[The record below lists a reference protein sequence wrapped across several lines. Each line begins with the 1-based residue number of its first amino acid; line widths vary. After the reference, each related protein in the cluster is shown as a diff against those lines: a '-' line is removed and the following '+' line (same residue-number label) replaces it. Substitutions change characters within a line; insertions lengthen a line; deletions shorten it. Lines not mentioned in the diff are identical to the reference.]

1 MEGINS
7 FEKGLHRTNSP
18 QEQPEGSYVD
28 ALNWIRNDSG
38 RLVNEELE
46 EFVQNLLNYRL
57 LGYTPVNDLFICFFS
72 INRTNS
78 EIGIF
83 NKNDVIKYTTIFND
97 STLNFKLNFQSE
109 IDSVA
114 RVNSKGEKI
123 VYFVEENNPIRRF
136 NLDSYIKSKTT
147 YDTLEDFN
155 LQLIYKIPYCKLDI
169 VENGGLS
176 SGVYSVVLRYRDE
189 INNKTTCNIPTNF
202 ISISDDVA
210 PTGFGGIYS
219 DSIDGCPPETATSKG
234 INITLKHVD
243 TNYKFIEVIIITYT
257 GIANALTIKS
267 LGIYDNRENE
277 VINFSSL
284 LQLENSVP
292 LEEINEI
299 PILYNS
305 AKSIEQKDNILILS
319 NLTSNRYDLEFQKVA
334 NNIQLHWYIQK
345 YNLTSPRAINSQ
357 SRELGPSV
365 NTPFSYWDYRKTI
378 TFGGSRIVELRP
390 FRRNVVDSTD
400 YWQSNIYQN
409 PTVPKGFTRGEVYSF
424 SITPIYKDGSIGFA
438 YHIPGFTTT
447 IPTRLKAWV
456 STENYPDYMKEFD
469 INQNNKLTNK
479 IQHHQMPD
487 FDVTGPLGGHNFDNQ
502 VGNYY
507 TGSYIN
513 VLRVKA
519 QNIDFG
525 TLTPLI
531 QGYIIGYQQRN
542 SDINTRIIDYGY
554 IRPYLKSNLGNSYR
568 NSYFTGN
575 ASYYSFIDNS
585 NKATWSATNSSTA
598 NSPYAQ
604 YYSIDTLFLNKEIK
618 SSYHIQEIGK
628 GYNAIP
634 NYIEGSADPGGSLV
648 TINDTVKSHIPLLIS
663 KADNEFEN
671 KVDLLLFFE
680 EGNSTFNI
688 KTPIKINNTSY
699 VSEIYNAQPTTYIA
713 NQTIAIKQTSRFWH
727 IETVSSTNGVFNNNG
742 VQDYETQQG
751 DLPRTRIN
759 DNANIRLT
767 RIVNLFSSQYGSI
780 ADAEYIPSVQRFDDQ
795 SLNVTG
801 TDSINLEG
809 DTYVCKTFIR
819 QIDLLH
825 SAGKDPVSTQ
835 DDNNI
840 KWFDAQMLI
849 GTYVES
855 KNNLA
860 LRHKETNGAEYYPKN
875 RKIWGSDPAN
885 SGILNLPLNLNS
897 FAYNKQYSV
906 LNNVKVNVAQPLFFN
921 DVNAYPN
928 RSIYSNQSFESELVD
943 QYRIFPALNFHDIP
957 KDRGVITDTFV
968 FNNNFFHHT
977 EYGLW
982 QSYFNPNTI
991 QSTTQGDVVLGN
1003 AGIFRIPSK
1012 LIVDIKGGYMGTL
1025 DKSGTNTPFGRVFLD
1040 HHQGKVFL
1048 FAGDSPLE
1056 ISDLG
1061 LFPFFR
1067 EFVNTTDKYAIGY
1080 DWANKRLLISKSEKN
1095 KNFIFTNDAPVV
1107 SIDGSGL
1114 YASFNTAYDIGIL
1127 NSDRHYKIIESLNN
1141 NNGRDIF
1148 KFELTEKKAIKF
1160 LIISNKNNLSNGTY
1174 TFGIY
1179 TQPTFGSQIYVYP
1192 IGQDKEKQVEIV
1204 LDPGFYWIF
1213 LSSSTNVNLGRGDY
1227 DFYLTFN
1234 KPVKKSTISYY
1245 PKTQTWTSLHDFS
1258 PNAYLSLNRE
1268 IYAWNDENSSFYNLN
1283 NLQGIRKNAYIT
1295 FVENTQPDKFK
1306 RFDRIEMNTMLGG
1319 NQGLYSPGSV
1329 EPDSY
1334 IFKDESFSKIHC
1346 WTDRQNTTEL
1356 DFKYSHDYNTNFLY
1370 SYDPT
1375 IVAANYY
1382 KSSFHAE
1389 LPLDAV
1395 INPYANIFD
1404 TINNTDITADFRAHM
1419 KGKFLYTKLS
1429 YNNTSPLVL
1438 NYVKTFFK
1446 SSVA

>member
-18 QEQPEGSYVD
+18 QEQPQGSYVD

-46 EFVQNLLNYRL
+46 EFVQKLSNYTL

-72 INRTNS
+72 INGINS

-83 NKNDVIKYTTIFND
+83 NKNNAIKYTTIFND
-97 STLNFKLNFQSE
+97 STLNFKLNFKNE

-114 RVNSKGEKI
+114 RVNSKGERI
-123 VYFVEENNPIRRF
+123 VYFVEEDNPIRRF
-136 NLDSYIKSKTT
+136 NLDSYIKSNTT

-155 LQLIYKIPYCKLDI
+155 LQLIYKVPYCKLDI
-169 VENGGLS
+169 TENGGLP

-189 INNKTTCNIPTNF
+189 INNKTACNIPTNF
-202 ISISDDVA
+202 ISITDDA
-210 PTGFGGIYS
+210 PQNGFGGIFS
-219 DSIDGCPPETATSKG
+219 DFIDGCPPETITSKS

-257 GIANALTIKS
+257 GIANVLTIKS
-267 LGIYDNRENE
+267 LGIYNNAENE

-284 LQLENSVP
+284 LQLEDSVP
-292 LEEINEI
+292 LEEVNEI
-299 PILYNS
+299 PTFYNS

-319 NLTSNRYDLEFQKVA
+319 NLTSNKYDLEFQKVA
-334 NNIQLHWYIQK
+334 NNIELHWYIEK
-345 YNLTSPRAINSQ
+345 YNLTSPRAINSK
-357 SRELGPSV
+357 SRELGTNLNV
-365 NTPFSYWDYRKTI
+365 PFSYWDYRKLI
-378 TFGGSRIVELRP
+378 TGGGSRIVQLRS
-390 FRRNVVDSTD
+390 FRQNVVDSTD

-409 PTVPKGFTRGEVYSF
+409 PNIPKGFTRGEVYSF

-447 IPTRLKAWV
+447 VSTRLKAWE
-456 STENYPDYMKEFD
+456 STEDYPDYMQEFN
-469 INQNNKLTNK
+469 INPNNKT
-479 IQHHQMPD
+479 QHHQMPD
-487 FDVTGPLGGHNFDNQ
+487 FNETGPLGGHNFDDSE
-502 VGNYY
+502 GKIY

-519 QNIDFG
+519 QNINFG
-525 TLTPLI
+525 DLTPLI

-554 IRPYLKSNLGNSYR
+554 IRPYLKSSEGNSYR

-575 ASYYSFIDNS
+575 ASYYSYIDNNNS
-585 NKATWSATNSSTA
+585 ATWSATNSTAA
-598 NSPYAQ
+598 NSNYAQ
-604 YYSIDTLFLNKEIK
+604 YYSVDTLFLNKPIT
-618 SSYHIQEIGK
+618 SNYYIQEIGK
-628 GYNAIP
+628 GYNAVP
-634 NYIEGSADPGGSLV
+634 NYITNSFDSGGNAV
-648 TINDTVKSHIPLLIS
+648 TVNNTVKSHIPLLIS
-663 KADNEFEN
+663 KADNETDN

-680 EGNSTFNI
+680 EGNNTFDI
-688 KTPIKINNTSY
+688 KTPKKIDNASY
-699 VSEIYNAQPTTYIA
+699 VPEVYNTQNTTYIGS
-713 NQTIAIKQTSRFWH
+713 NQAIAIKQSSRFWH
-727 IETVSSTNGVFNNNG
+727 IEIVSSPDGVFNNN
-742 VQDYETQQG
+742 QFHDYETNQG
-751 DLPRTRIN
+751 SLPRTRIN

-767 RIVNLFSSQYGSI
+767 RIVNPIDSQYGSI
-780 ADAEYIPSVQRFDDQ
+780 ANAEYIPSVQRFDDQ
-795 SLNVTG
+795 NLNITG
-801 TDSINLEG
+801 TSSVNLEG

-819 QIDLLH
+819 QLDLLH
-825 SAGKDPVSTQ
+825 SAGKNAVSTEN
-835 DDNNI
+835 DNNI

-860 LRHKETNGAEYYPKN
+860 LRHKEILGAEYYPKN
-875 RKIWGSDPAN
+875 RKLWGVDPAN
-885 SGILNLPLNLNS
+885 SGIMNLPLNLNS
-897 FAYNKQYSV
+897 FAYNKQYSAI
-906 LNNVKVNVAQPLFFN
+906 NNIKVNVAQPLFFE
-921 DVNAYPN
+921 DINAYPN
-928 RSIYSNQSFESELVD
+928 RSIYSNQSFESELID
-943 QYRIFPALNFHDIP
+943 QYRIFPAFNFHDIP

-982 QSYFNPNTI
+982 LSYFNPNTV

-1003 AGIFRIPSK
+1003 AGIFKIPSK

-1048 FAGDSPLE
+1048 FTGDSPVE

-1067 EFVNTTDKYAIGY
+1067 EFVNTTDKYAMGY
-1080 DWANKRLLISKSEKN
+1080 DWANKRLLISKFEQD

-1107 SIDGSGL
+1107 NIDGSGL
-1114 YASFNTAYDIGIL
+1114 YDSFNTAYDIGIL
-1127 NSDRHYKIIESLNN
+1127 NSDKHYKVNKSLNN
-1141 NNGRDIF
+1141 NNARDRF
-1148 KFELTEKKAIKF
+1148 KFELTEKKAVKF
-1160 LIISNKNNLSNGTY
+1160 LLVSNQNTFVNGTY
-1174 TFGIY
+1174 SFVIY
-1179 TQPTFGSQIYVYP
+1179 NQPTVISSQIYFYP
-1192 IGQDKEKQVEIV
+1192 TFQDKEKKVEIV
-1204 LDPGFYWIF
+1204 LDPGTYWISIF
-1213 LSSSTNVNLGRGDY
+1213 TDSTTSGKGDY
-1227 DFYLTFN
+1227 DLYFTFN
-1234 KPVKKSTISYY
+1234 KPIKKSTISFY

-1268 IYAWNDENSSFYNLN
+1268 IYAWNDEDSSFYNLN

-1295 FVENTQPDKFK
+1295 FVENTQPDAFK
-1306 RFDRIEMNTMLGG
+1306 RFDRIEMNTMSGG

-1375 IVAANYY
+1375 VVAANYY

-1395 INPYANIFD
+1395 LDPYANIFD